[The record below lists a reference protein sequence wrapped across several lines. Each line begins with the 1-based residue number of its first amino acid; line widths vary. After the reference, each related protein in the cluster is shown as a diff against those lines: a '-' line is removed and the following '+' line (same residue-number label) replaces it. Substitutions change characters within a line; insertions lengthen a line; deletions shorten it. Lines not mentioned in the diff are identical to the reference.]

1 MVTYQGFAKKILG
14 FTWENWVSDSCW
26 VFNRVPAPPLEHSLC
41 VCRLRLLPACT
52 GHTWVEKIYNMTVQ
66 CAKFKCIKIF
76 MTIRCQ
82 SPSYHCSM
90 FHLETSTWIG
100 PGECWFML
108 RLPPNP
114 SEQLWVQWEKVRSAG
129 IPVWEE
135 GPRDLQP
142 FIGPGIPACAVQ
154 LMSGF
159 QVFSSNWPMPW
170 IGASYLG
177 SYLVV
182 WKAQHRNLFHCG
194 WLD

>member
-1 MVTYQGFAKKILG
+1 MFGNVWHFFNTECATLSFAVCIVEERSQL
-14 FTWENWVSDSCW
+14 
-26 VFNRVPAPPLEHSLC
+26 LLC
-41 VCRLRLLPACT
+41 VCFPPTTPTSLHRSYLGWKNLQ
-52 GHTWVEKIYNMTVQ
+52 HD
-66 CAKFKCIKIF
+66 CAKSKCIKIF
-76 MTIRCQ
+76 MTNRCR
-82 SPSYHCSM
+82 SPPYHCSM
-90 FHLETSTWIG
+90 FHLQTSTWIG

-108 RLPPNP
+108 RLPPNH
-114 SEQLWVQWEKVRSAG
+114 SEQLWVQWEKVRRAG

-142 FIGPGIPACAVQ
+142 FKGPGIPACAVQ

-182 WKAQHRNLFHCG
+182 WKAPAQHRNLFHCG